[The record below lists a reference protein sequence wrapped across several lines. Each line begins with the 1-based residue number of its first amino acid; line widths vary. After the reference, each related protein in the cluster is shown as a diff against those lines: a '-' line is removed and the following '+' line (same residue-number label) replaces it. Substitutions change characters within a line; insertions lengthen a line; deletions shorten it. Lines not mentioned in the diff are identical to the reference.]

1 MKALEF
7 DTQIANRDRIP
18 VPPDVADQIPEG
30 STLRVILLLDTGDT
44 DDAEGWRQLSLDRFS
59 AAYSE
64 EDAVYEKLD
73 DGPPLR

>member
-7 DTQIANRDRIP
+7 DGRVANHDQIH

-30 STLRVILLLDTGDT
+30 SVVRVILLLDSGK
-44 DDAEGWRQLSLDRFS
+44 DDDGWRRLSLDGFS

-64 EDAVYEKLD
+64 EDAVCEKLD
-73 DGPPLR
+73 DGPARR

>member
-7 DTQIANRDRIP
+7 DTRVANRDQIR

-30 STLRVILLLDTGDT
+30 STLRVILLLDTGDK

-73 DGPPLR
+73 DGPPVR